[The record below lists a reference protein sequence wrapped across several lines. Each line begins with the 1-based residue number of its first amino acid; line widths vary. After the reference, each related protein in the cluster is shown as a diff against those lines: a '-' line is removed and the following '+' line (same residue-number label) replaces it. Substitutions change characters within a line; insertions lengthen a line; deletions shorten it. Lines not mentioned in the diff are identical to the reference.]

1 MSKLL
6 SPANVAGLELK
17 NRVVLP
23 PMCMYMVKNKDGM
36 VTPFHHAHYGARA
49 IGQVGL
55 IIIEATAVEPD
66 GRLSDYDLGL
76 WSDAQVPG
84 LKKLVEELQAYG
96 TKVGIQLG
104 HGGRKAVHAIHPIAP
119 STSQFNEN
127 YKEAKEMTSDDI
139 KRVQQS
145 FVDAAK
151 RAITAGVDVIQL
163 HGAHGYLINQFLE
176 PQTNH
181 RTDIYG
187 GELRNRY
194 RFLSEIVREI
204 RGFFTGSLWVRLSMQ
219 AYVHD
224 GRINSLDEYQQIGQW
239 LEADGVDCL
248 NISSGGLMDVF
259 PTIPVF
265 SGYQVPFAVKMKEA
279 VQIPVTAVGMLNA
292 PEIGEYI
299 LQTNQADLVEVG
311 RMLIRNVNWLADA
324 AQILHDKEFH
334 VFNESYKRGQVR

>member
-17 NRVVLP
+17 NRVVMP
-23 PMCMYMVKNKDGM
+23 PMCMYMVKEKDGM

-66 GRLSDYDLGL
+66 GRLTDYDLGL

-84 LKKLVEELQAYG
+84 MKNLVRELQAYG

-104 HGGRKAVHAIHPIAP
+104 HGGRKAAHAIDPIAP
-119 STSQFNEN
+119 SASVFNEN
-127 YKEAKEMTSDDI
+127 YKEAREMSSDDI
-139 KRVQQS
+139 KRVQNA

-151 RAITAGVDVIQL
+151 RAATAGVDMIQL

-176 PQTNH
+176 PLTNR
-181 RTDIYG
+181 RTDAYG
-187 GELRNRY
+187 GSLANRY

-204 RGFFTGSLWVRLSMQ
+204 RAFYKGSLWVRLSVR
-219 AYVHD
+219 AYVKE
-224 GRINSLDEYQQIGQW
+224 GEINSMEDYQQIGKW
-239 LEADGVDCL
+239 LEQDGVDGL
-248 NISSGGLMDVF
+248 NISSGGLADML
-259 PTIPVF
+259 PNIPIF

-279 VQIPVTAVGMLNA
+279 VQIPVAAVGMLNP
-292 PEIGEYI
+292 PELGEYL
-299 LQTNQADLVEVG
+299 LQTGQADLIEVG

-324 AQILHDKEFH
+324 AEILHDKEFRII
-334 VFNESYKRGQVR
+334 NESYKRGQVR